1 MTTFFN
7 LKYSFTLILFLVA
20 SYVVAIDFP
29 IESIQ
34 KLRKYGIIVSPEC
47 GVYANSIAVS
57 FENNSSFNLS
67 YKLGTSDSAGFQRYK
82 NPIQLQQ
89 NTYIQV
95 KLEGS
100 GAPNTVF
107 IGTFI
112 VGRNHT
118 LPVICLKVN
127 PKEFFPPSGIYDGK
141 LIVAGSNANPPPAAG
156 NQFIGNSWK
165 KTPIPCFAQ
174 FFYNNK
180 LVEATACYV
189 KTFGGWTLGLPE
201 KSLHLYTDT
210 LVGKKEFEYKFFKNK
225 PYNEFEH
232 LVLRTSGSDQ
242 NFTRFKDISISS
254 FAAELM
260 VDYMDYQQAILYVND
275 NYFGI
280 INLREKINKEYLG
293 YNHNAA
299 KNFTQLLEQEGENS
313 KDYQTLKDFAA
324 AHYADSNFPEE
335 IEKLMDLEDYFNYSF
350 LEIYIAN
357 VDSRG
362 NIRYWKDAS
371 SDNKWHWIYYD
382 GDLACAGN
390 FHRQNFL
397 LERISPVPTDWYNPT
412 WVTHL
417 LRYTTLNPEL
427 RNRFVQQTCLL
438 MSTVLHK
445 DSVVNRI
452 DQFANAIAPE
462 IPYHV
467 NRFPI
472 EQKETE
478 KGWRNQVSNYRRFW
492 EIRPVSMYRHVKEAY
507 GLGDSVHLKLTT
519 NIPNEKLLIVNESKL
534 HFNKVEGDFFT
545 NIPLPLAVPEH
556 SFPYV
561 FEQWSDGVKDKT
573 RVLDCSNSLSIE
585 ATFTHAPLSNLKGKL
600 HIRRFGSEMRAKSPM
615 KWIEIIN
622 QSNEPIDL
630 SGIVLYDSP
639 NGIVDTLALG
649 ALAQTIAP
657 LSSAIFVS
665 PAHTNDIGQKLHLPD
680 GTTIYPLEF
689 PTGFQTNHSFYLGDK
704 ENAVIDSMLVQ
715 FPDSIFTHGKHF
727 VCFFDENGNIS
738 YDRVTQKTKFDWDVT
753 EVKTTKLIM
762 NNLNELPLWIYLSN
776 GFALL
781 LYVLLAFFKK
791 IKWRDAIR
799 YFAFTALA
807 IGLLY
812 WAYKGVSI
820 QQIVGQIINTNWV
833 WILAALAIE
842 YVSVIFR
849 GIRWNQLLKPLGHKA
864 NTWNAIHAVAFG
876 YCMNDLVPRSGE
888 VARCTLLFKSDKI
901 PVSTLV
907 GTVIVERV
915 IDMVMFGLLLLW
927 GILLLPSTLSS
938 LMNETKSPGFSMEL
952 GIALIVLAVIGILV
966 LRYILKHTFKNKF
979 IEKFAEFI
987 RGTWKAF
994 LSVGKIE
1001 GKFKF
1006 IFLTVGIWG
1015 AWLLMTWFNL
1025 LAVPGCEHMGL
1036 KESVFLMICASLAML
1051 APTPGGLGAFHS
1063 ITIIGFIVLGY
1074 ADENNATTSLLGL
1087 TFATVSWSTR
1097 TLMEILSGF
1106 VGFLIVSYRIKYG
1119 KTTSTN

>member
-1 MTTFFN
+1 MIA
-7 LKYSFTLILFLVA
+7 SIVA
-20 SYVVAIDFP
+20 AIDFP

-34 KLRKYGIIVSPEC
+34 KLKKYEITVSPEC
-47 GVYANSIAVS
+47 GIYSNGISIS
-57 FENNSSFNLS
+57 FENNSNFTIS
-67 YKLGTSDSAGFQRYK
+67 YRLGSSDSARFQRYNK
-82 NPIQLQQ
+82 PFTLEK
-89 NTYIQV
+89 TAYIQV

-100 GAPNTVF
+100 DAPKTLF

-118 LPVICLKVN
+118 LPVVCLKV
-127 PKEFFPPSGIYDGK
+127 ESRAFFAPTGIYDGK
-141 LIVAGSNANPPPAAG
+141 IITNAG
-156 NQFIGNSWK
+156 NAQGDPGNGIQFIGNSWK
-165 KTPIPCFAQ
+165 KTPIACFAQ
-174 FFYNNK
+174 FFYDNK
-180 LVEATACYV
+180 LVEATACQV

-210 LVGKKEFEYKFFKNK
+210 LIGKKEFKYKFFKNK

-254 FAAELM
+254 FASELM
-260 VDYMDYQQAILYVND
+260 VDYMDYQPVILYVNEK
-275 NYFGI
+275 YFGI
-280 INLREKINKEYLG
+280 VNLREKINKEYLG
-293 YNHNAA
+293 YNHNAD
-299 KNFTQLLEQEGENS
+299 KDLTQLLEQTGGNS
-313 KDYQTLKDFAA
+313 KDYQSLKEYAA
-324 AHYADSNFPEE
+324 AHYSDANFPEE

-371 SDNKWHWIYYD
+371 SDNKWRWIYYD
-382 GDLACAGN
+382 GDLGCASN

-397 LERISPVPTDWYNPT
+397 MERISPVQTEWYNPT
-412 WVTHL
+412 WATHL
-417 LRYTTLNPEL
+417 LRYTTLNPSL
-427 RNRFVQQTCLL
+427 KNRFVQQACLL
-438 MSTVLHK
+438 MNTVLQK
-445 DSVVNRI
+445 DTVVNRI
-452 DQFANAIAPE
+452 DQFAHAIAPE
-462 IPYHV
+462 IPFHV
-467 NRFPI
+467 TRFSI
-472 EQKETE
+472 SKKETE
-478 KGWRNQVSNYRRFW
+478 ISWRNHVKNYRKFW
-492 EIRPVSMYRHVKEAY
+492 ELRPESMTRQVQEAF
-507 GLGDSVHLKLTT
+507 GLGSLVHMKFTS
-519 NIPNEKLLIVNESKL
+519 NIAIEKLIIVNESKL
-534 HFNKVEGDFFT
+534 HFNKVEGDFFANT
-545 NIPLPLAVPEH
+545 PLPLGVPEN
-556 SFPYV
+556 SFPYT
-561 FEQWSDGVKDKT
+561 FKQWSDGIKEKN
-573 RVLDCSNSLSIE
+573 RVLDCSAPLSVE
-585 ATFTHAPLSNLKGKL
+585 ATFTHAPLSELKGKL
-600 HIRRFGSEMRAKSPM
+600 HIRRFGSEMKAKSPM

-622 QSNEPIDL
+622 QSKEPIEL
-630 SGIVLYDSP
+630 SGILLYDSP
-639 NGIVDTLALG
+639 NGVVDTLAIG
-649 ALAQTIAP
+649 ASVQTIAP

-665 PAHTNDIGQKLHLPD
+665 RAHTNSIGETLKLPN
-680 GTTIYPLEF
+680 GTTIYPVDF
-689 PTGFQTNHSFYLGDK
+689 PEGFSKSHSFYLGDK
-704 ENAVIDSMLVQ
+704 SNAVIDSMNVQ

-738 YDRVTQKTKFDWDVT
+738 YDRVTQKTKFDWDVK
-753 EVKTTKLIM
+753 EVKSTNPIM
-762 NNLNELPLWIYLSN
+762 SNLSEIPLWIYLSN
-776 GFALL
+776 GFALV
-781 LYVLLAFFKK
+781 LYVVLAFFKK

-820 QQIVGQIINTNWV
+820 QDIVGQILNTH
-833 WILAALAIE
+833 WIWIVAALVIE

-915 IDMVMFGLLLLW
+915 IDMVMFGLLLLT

-938 LMNETKSPGFSMEL
+938 LMNETKSPGFTLEL
-952 GIALIVLAVIGILV
+952 GIVLLVLAIIGILV
-966 LRYILKHTFKNKF
+966 LRYILKNTFNNKF

-987 RGTWKAF
+987 RGTWRAF

-1001 GKFKF
+1001 GKLTF
-1006 IFLTVGIWG
+1006 ILLTIGIW
-1015 AWLLMTWFNL
+1015 ATWLAMTWFNL

-1036 KESVFLMICASLAML
+1036 NESIFLLICASLAML

-1074 ADENNATTSLLGL
+1074 ADEGNASTSLLGL

-1097 TLMEILSGF
+1097 TLMEIGSGL
-1106 VGFLIVSYRIKYG
+1106 VGFFIVSYRIKYG
-1119 KTTSTN
+1119 KTASTN

>member
-1 MTTFFN
+1 
-7 LKYSFTLILFLVA
+7 LFLIA
-20 SYVVAIDFP
+20 SLVLAIDFP

-34 KLRKYGIIVSPEC
+34 KLKKHGITVSPEC
-47 GVYANSIAVS
+47 GVYPTGISVS
-57 FENNSSFNLS
+57 FENESSFNIS
-67 YKLGTSDSAGFQRYK
+67 YKLGVSDSTGFQRYK

-100 GAPNTVF
+100 GAPKSIF

-127 PKEFFPPSGIYDGK
+127 PKEFFPPTGIYDGK
-141 LIVAGSNANPPPAAG
+141 LIQAGSNANETTGPG

-165 KTPIPCFAQ
+165 KTPIPCFVQ

-180 LVEATACYV
+180 LVEATACHV

-275 NYFGI
+275 RYFGI

-299 KNFTQLLEQEGENS
+299 KDFTQLLEQEGGNS
-313 KDYQTLKDFAA
+313 KDYQSLKAFAA
-324 AHYADSNFPEE
+324 AHYTDSNFPEE

-362 NIRYWKDAS
+362 NIRYWKDVS
-371 SDNKWHWIYYD
+371 SENKWRWIYYD
-382 GDLACAGN
+382 GDLGCAGN

-397 LERISPVPTDWYNPT
+397 SERISPVQTDWYNPT

-417 LRYTTLNPEL
+417 LRFTTLNPDL
-427 RNRFVQQTCLL
+427 RNRFIQQTCLL
-438 MSTVLHK
+438 MSTILHK
-445 DSVVNRI
+445 DSVVNRV
-452 DQFANAIAPE
+452 DQFANAISPE

-478 KGWRNQVSNYRRFW
+478 KGWRNHVSNYRRFW
-492 EIRPVSMYRHVKEAY
+492 EIRPVSMHRHVKETF
-507 GLGDSVHLKLTT
+507 GLGDSVHLHLTT
-519 NIPNEKLLIVNESKL
+519 NIPNEKLLIVNGSKL
-534 HFNKVEGDFFT
+534 HFNNVEGDFFK
-545 NIPLPLAVPEH
+545 NIPLPLAIPEH
-556 SFPYV
+556 SFPFV
-561 FEQWSDGVKDKT
+561 FKQWSDGIKDKK
-573 RVLDCSNSLSIE
+573 RVLDCSNSLAIE
-585 ATFTHAPLSNLKGKL
+585 ATFAHAPLSNLKGKL
-600 HIRRFGSEMRAKSPM
+600 HIRRFGSEMKAKNPM
-615 KWIEIIN
+615 KWIEIVN

-630 SGIVLYDSP
+630 NGIVLYDSP
-639 NGIVDTLALG
+639 NGIVDNLFTHSAG
-649 ALAQTIAP
+649 ETIAP
-657 LSSAIFVS
+657 LSSVIFVS
-665 PAHTNDIGQKLHLPD
+665 PLHTNDISQTLHLPE
-680 GTTIYPLEF
+680 GTTIYPLQF
-689 PTGFQTNHSFYLGDK
+689 PTGFQTDHSFYLGDK
-704 ENAVIDSMLVQ
+704 ENAVIDSMFVH

-738 YDRVTQKTKFDWDVT
+738 YDRVTQKTKFDWDVK
-753 EVKTTKLIM
+753 EIKSTKQIM
-762 NNLNELPLWIYLSN
+762 SNLSELPLWIYLSN

-820 QQIVGQIINTNWV
+820 QDIVGQILNTH
-833 WILAALAIE
+833 WIWIVAALLIE

-849 GIRWNQLLKPLGHKA
+849 GIRWNQLLKPLGYKA
-864 NTWNAIHAVAFG
+864 NTWNAIHSVAFG

-987 RGTWKAF
+987 RGTWRAF

-1036 KESVFLMICASLAML
+1036 NESVFLMICASLAML

-1074 ADENNATTSLLGL
+1074 ADESNASASLLGL

-1097 TLMEILSGF
+1097 TLMEISSGLA
-1106 VGFLIVSYRIKYG
+1106 GFFIVSYRIKYG
-1119 KTTSTN
+1119 KTASTN